1 MSGQAP
7 ARWYAELDMGAAVDR
22 NLLERLERS
31 GPNDLVS
38 MLVTFEPGTDLGA
51 LAAWLRVRGGTV
63 ARVLPSL
70 GVMAVRARPGLGME
84 LLGRPEVIAATGDE
98 STVGKP

>member
-1 MSGQAP
+1 MSG
-7 ARWYAELDMGAAVDR
+7 YAGLHMGAAVDR

-31 GPNDLVS
+31 TSNDLIS
-38 MLVTFEPGTDLGA
+38 MLVTFEPGTDLDA
-51 LAAWLRVRGGTV
+51 LAAWLRERGGTV
-63 ARVLPSL
+63 VRVLPSL
-70 GVMAVRARPGLGME
+70 GVVAVRAGPGLGME